1 MNKQYFAY
9 LLGCIDPE
17 FDKMEM
23 TDEDLYYYSNSIVQI
38 IIDKMK
44 MLCFKY
50 AILQIDKKSLEEEY
64 NKLFLNYDLNN
75 DEKEYIDK
83 RKVKLLEM
91 MLNPTNEKLNDRKLC
106 WDDLKIKKKKEG
118 I

>member
-1 MNKQYFAY
+1 MDNNYIAY
-9 LLGCIDPE
+9 LLGCIDPD

-23 TDEDLYYYSNSIVQI
+23 TDEDLYYYSNSMVQI

-50 AILQIDKKSLEEEY
+50 AILQIDKRSLEEEY
-64 NKLFLNYDLNN
+64 NRLFLNYDLNN

-83 RKVKLLEM
+83 RKIKLLEM
-91 MLNPTNEKLNDRKLC
+91 MLNPTKEIINDKFERKLE
-106 WDDLKIKKKKEG
+106 KKEG